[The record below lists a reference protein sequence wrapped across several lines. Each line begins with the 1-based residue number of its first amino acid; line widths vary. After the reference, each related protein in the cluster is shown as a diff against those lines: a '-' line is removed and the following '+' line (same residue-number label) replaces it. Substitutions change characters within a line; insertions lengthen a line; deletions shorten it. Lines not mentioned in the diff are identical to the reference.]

1 MVDVICK
8 LIAYAYSKDS
18 IGNEIL
24 TETVNEIPIIRV
36 EDVYAS
42 EFYQAAQQGLRPNLR
57 LRISTLNYNNE
68 LELEYMGT
76 RYTIIRSQMEG
87 DETILVCERKVKNAN

>member
-8 LIAYAYSKDS
+8 LIACTYNKDS

-24 TETVNEIPIIRV
+24 TEAVNEIPIIRV

-57 LRISTLNYNNE
+57 LRISSLNYNNE